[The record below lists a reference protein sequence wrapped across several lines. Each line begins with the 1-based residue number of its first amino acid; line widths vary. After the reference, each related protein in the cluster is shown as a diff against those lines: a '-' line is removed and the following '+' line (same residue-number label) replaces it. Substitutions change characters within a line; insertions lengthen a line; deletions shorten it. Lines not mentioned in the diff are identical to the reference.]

1 MSYDSA
7 IEAMCDNPG
16 DPIFHLTAMAL
27 NCCISGFG
35 PDCSGGGVDDYLSN
49 LFAQANA
56 SCAIGGSDR
65 ANEVDCWNN
74 GGVFHANTDFCQT
87 GTCEPVPSIGVTQ
100 IDRIIPIDGGIPC
113 NDKTICPVETACVP
127 LPGNCHSMDLCNE
140 DLGLCFDESKP
151 AGSSKACKDAKKN
164 ACNVFDGVCTNGSI
178 GGSCD

>member
-35 PDCSGGGVDDYLSN
+35 PNCGNAPSDLKDLFDNADAACKAGSSDYK
-49 LFAQANA
+49 
-56 SCAIGGSDR
+56 D
-65 ANEVDCWNN
+65 EVDCWNN
-74 GGVFHANTDFCQT
+74 GGVFHDDTDFCQT

-100 IDRIIPIDGGIPC
+100 IAVVIPIPC

-140 DLGLCFDESKP
+140 DLDLCFDEGKP

-164 ACNVFDGVCTNGSI
+164 ACNVFDGVCTNGFI